1 MRKMMLL
8 LFLCIS
14 FMAPSAF
21 GQLLK
26 IDDIPR
32 VMDRFFAFHIENKEL
47 NTTIVRRSMK
57 LYIEQFDPDKVYLL
71 AEEVAPYLSMGEPR
85 AKEILAK
92 LQKKDY
98 SDFFALNGLMQESII
113 RAQAMR
119 IFIAK
124 ELAKQGVDFDN
135 SSGITPAQF
144 SNSEEELMERQKARM
159 ARFFLF
165 HKARTSLDTVERRAK
180 VFDLFEKK
188 VQRSE
193 NNYLFLASN
202 DSPMSQEKVENL
214 LTLRILK
221 SFAKSLDTHT
231 SFFSPEEA
239 HEMRMSLEKQF
250 DGVGVVLSE
259 GIDGVMIADLIKGS
273 PAEQSGQI
281 RVNDLLIEVDGISTL
296 NTPFEDV
303 LEMLKKKEKSE
314 IVLGFKRSGI
324 KNGNFFR
331 VPLMKRSI
339 VMNDSRIQASYEK
352 VEGGVIGKISL
363 HSFYES
369 SDGVSSE
376 KDIKE
381 AIKAFREKGNL
392 VGLVLDLREN
402 SGGFLSQAV
411 KVTGLFVS
419 SGVVAISKYGKGEVH
434 FLRNIVSKS
443 YYNGPLVVLTSKMSA
458 SASEIVAQALQD
470 YGVALVVGD
479 KRTFGKGSIQY
490 QTVTDPKA
498 DVFFKVTVGRYYTAS
513 GKSTQIE
520 GVIADIVVP
529 TQYAPYKI
537 GEKFL
542 EYPLSAD
549 RVESAYIDPLSDLD
563 EKTKRLFQM
572 RYLPF
577 TQRVVSFWK
586 KNLPVLRQNSA
597 ERIAQNPDFLAFLN
611 KQDAN
616 YAKADLLPPNTVD
629 EQAQMGSEDLQMN
642 EAVNIVKDMI
652 IMESEAN
659 ESFSATGSD

>member
-1 MRKMMLL
+1 
-8 LFLCIS
+8 
-14 FMAPSAF
+14 
-21 GQLLK
+21 
-26 IDDIPR
+26 
-32 VMDRFFAFHIENKEL
+32 
-47 NTTIVRRSMK
+47 
-57 LYIEQFDPDKVYLL
+57 
-71 AEEVAPYLSMGEPR
+71 
-85 AKEILAK
+85 
-92 LQKKDY
+92 
-98 SDFFALNGLMQESII
+98 
-113 RAQAMR
+113 
-119 IFIAK
+119 
-124 ELAKQGVDFDN
+124 
-135 SSGITPAQF
+135 
-144 SNSEEELMERQKARM
+144 
-159 ARFFLF
+159 
-165 HKARTSLDTVERRAK
+165 
-180 VFDLFEKK
+180 
-188 VQRSE
+188 
-193 NNYLFLASN
+193 
-202 DSPMSQEKVENL
+202 
-214 LTLRILK
+214 
-221 SFAKSLDTHT
+221 
-231 SFFSPEEA
+231 
-239 HEMRMSLEKQF
+239 
-250 DGVGVVLSE
+250 
-259 GIDGVMIADLIKGS
+259 
-273 PAEQSGQI
+273 
-281 RVNDLLIEVDGISTL
+281 
-296 NTPFEDV
+296 
-303 LEMLKKKEKSE
+303 
-314 IVLGFKRSGI
+314 
-324 KNGNFFR
+324 
-331 VPLMKRSI
+331 
-339 VMNDSRIQASYEK
+339 
-352 VEGGVIGKISL
+352 
-363 HSFYES
+363 
-369 SDGVSSE
+369 
-376 KDIKE
+376 
-381 AIKAFREKGNL
+381 
-392 VGLVLDLREN
+392 
-402 SGGFLSQAV
+402 
-411 KVTGLFVS
+411 
-419 SGVVAISKYGKGEVH
+419 VVAISKYGKGEVH